1 MDDAKIYERLSR
13 VFEDVFDE
21 EPVLRPELSAKDV
34 EGWDSLTHVR
44 LMLTVQRA
52 FKIEFTISEI
62 GKMQNVGD
70 LVRLIKERAVAV

>member
-1 MDDAKIYERLSR
+1 MDDAKIYQRLSR

-21 EPVLRPELSAKDV
+21 EPQLSPELTAKDV

-44 LMLTVQRA
+44 LMLTVQRE
-52 FKIEFTISEI
+52 FKIAFTVSEI

-70 LVRLIKERAVAV
+70 LVRLIKERAAA